1 MKLCTTCQHCY
12 EDADASC
19 AQEGHAG
26 LVLSRPGPRLI
37 ADKYLLDRLLD
48 RGGVGAVYA
57 GTHVELGRPV
67 VIKLLLPDF
76 LTDQQALERFRH
88 EARAAARLNH
98 PNVADIYDYGTLPGG
113 EAYLVS
119 WSW

>member
-1 MKLCTTCQHCY
+1 
-12 EDADASC
+12 
-19 AQEGHAG
+19 
-26 LVLSRPGPRLI
+26 
-37 ADKYLLDRLLD
+37 
-48 RGGVGAVYA
+48 
-57 GTHVELGRPV
+57 